1 MTTGEQM
8 DMEVRH
14 RLARVRAMIDR
25 EPEATGES
33 ELSRHHAGHHEQ
45 MAEHGLV
52 GRLSFADPGDD
63 SLGNDQQMNGR
74 LRLNVM
80 DDDAELVL
88 VFDPGRNFAINDFLE
103 ECLGHGS

>member
-1 MTTGEQM
+1 MATGEQM
-8 DMEVRH
+8 DMKVRH
-14 RLARVRAMIDR
+14 RLARVRAMIDC
-25 EPEATGES
+25 EAEATGES
-33 ELSRHHAGHHEQ
+33 ELLRHHAGHHEQ

-63 SLGNDQQMNGR
+63 TLGYDQQMNGR

-88 VFDPGRNFAINDFLE
+88 VFDPSGDFAVDDFLE